1 MESNRLRELI
11 REMTLEEKASLCS
24 GLDFWN
30 TQPIPRLGIPSIMM
44 TDGPH
49 GLRKQEGDADHLG
62 LNLSIPATCFPSAV
76 GQASSWD
83 SELVNKVGKAIGR
96 EAQAQNISIVLGPGV
111 NIKRSPLC
119 GRNFEYYSE
128 DPYLSSQLSTS
139 FIKGVQSQGVGT
151 SLKHFAVNNQEYK
164 RMSIDAVVDE
174 QALREIYLASFEE
187 VVKEAKP
194 WTIMAA
200 YNKVNGDF
208 CSENK
213 RLLTDILREEWGYEG
228 LVVSDWGA
236 VNERDRGISAG
247 LDLEMPSSNGLGN
260 QKIVDAIRTGVLTE
274 EELDQTVE
282 NVLNLVF
289 KAMESKKKHAIY
301 DKEEHHLLAREAARE
316 SMILLKNEDQIL
328 PINNADS
335 ISVIGALAIN
345 PRYQGGGSSHINPT
359 QLDDILAEIKKI
371 TADETKIV
379 YSDGYSLED
388 DQIYE
393 GMVYDAT
400 EAAKQS
406 DVAII
411 FAGLPDRYE
420 SEGFDRRHLQLPANQ
435 IRLIE
440 AVAEVQKNVVVVLSN
455 GAPIEMPWLQNVKA
469 VLEGYLG
476 GQALGGAIADLLFGL
491 ANPSGKLAE
500 TFPKKLA
507 HNPSYTNY
515 PGDGETVE
523 YREGIFVGY
532 RHYDT
537 KDVEP
542 LFPFGFGLSYTTFEY
557 SDITVDKTNITDEE
571 TVKVS
576 VKVKNTGSLPG
587 KEIVQL
593 YVKDVESTVSR
604 PEKELKRFEKISL
617 QPNEEQVVT
626 FELDKR
632 VFSYYNVKLSDW
644 HVESGDFE
652 ILVGKS
658 SREIVLRETV
668 HVEST
673 VPIKNK
679 LTRYSTLNELLEHP
693 VGLEVIKEMGLD
705 QIDEES
711 GLGSSTQDLILGMT
725 IHSLSVLS
733 NGSLNEEMVQN
744 ILLTVNG
751 ADK

>member
-11 REMTLEEKASLCS
+11 REMTLKEKASLCS
-24 GLDFWN
+24 GIDFWN

-289 KAMESKKKHAIY
+289 KAMESKKKNAIY

-571 TVKVS
+571 AVKVS